1 MSEPIRK
8 KTIFFVDMENEGMDL
23 LGRHIQKGGISI
35 AKNKVDGFVALR
47 SPTNFAELDK
57 TIGMFTWLTDHLP
70 WAADISA
77 PLHEL
82 STSKDWEWTATH
94 ENAFKRMKQIIGGSE
109 VLTPLDLRPGAP
121 PIRVVSDASLSGIG
135 GYLCQGDTLETS
147 KPAVYHSRV
156 FNSAQRNY
164 PVHEQE
170 LLAVE
175 DLVKSNEHLLI
186 GRPFTVVTD
195 SQAMLSLMKQK
206 HLSPRQW

>member
-1 MSEPIRK
+1 MVS
-8 KTIFFVDMENEGMDL
+8 FVAMENEGMDL

-35 AKNKVDGFVALR
+35 ARNKVYGFVALR

-57 TIGMFTWLTDHLP
+57 TIGMFAWLMDHLP

-121 PIRVVSDASLSGIG
+121 PIQVVSDASLSGIG

-147 KPAVYHSRV
+147 KRRAKKISIAC
-156 FNSAQRNY
+156 SA
-164 PVHEQE
+164 
-170 LLAVE
+170 
-175 DLVKSNEHLLI
+175 S
-186 GRPFTVVTD
+186 
-195 SQAMLSLMKQK
+195 M
-206 HLSPRQW
+206 